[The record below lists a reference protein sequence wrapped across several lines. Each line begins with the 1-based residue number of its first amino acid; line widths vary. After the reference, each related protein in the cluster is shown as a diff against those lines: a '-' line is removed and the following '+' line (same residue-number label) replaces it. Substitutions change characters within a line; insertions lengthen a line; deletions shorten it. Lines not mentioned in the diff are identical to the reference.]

1 MKKIFPYVA
10 GNTLESHKKFIQKL
24 TKRGAKEV
32 DSPETSDVTIV
43 FCPIVSR
50 FETDVLSALASASG
64 KHEKTQM
71 HKKKERKKVMS
82 CVYVLD
88 AN

>member
-10 GNTLESHKKFIQKL
+10 GNTLESHKKFIRKL

-32 DSPETSDVTIV
+32 DSPEKSNVTIV

-50 FETDVLSALASASG
+50 FESDVNSALASASG
-64 KHEKTQM
+64 KHERTQM
-71 HKKKERKKVMS
+71 HKKKKKKL
-82 CVYVLD
+82 CVFVFMF
-88 AN
+88 